1 MDRAHR
7 IGQRKNVYVYRL
19 VTTDSVEERIVQRQA
34 IKLKIDQIFIQEGRK
49 VNNSLALNK
58 EEYEKIILN
67 GANKILAAK
76 TDMVNFGVDID
87 IETLIEEGLE
97 KNRQVQELAD
107 QQASKVSNDLKKQE
121 G

>member
-1 MDRAHR
+1 
-7 IGQRKNVYVYRL
+7 
-19 VTTDSVEERIVQRQA
+19 
-34 IKLKIDQIFIQEGRK
+34 
-49 VNNSLALNK
+49 LNK

-107 QQASKVSNDLKKQE
+107 
-121 G
+121 